1 MTVINFDEIIG
12 KGNNYITNNIF
23 CIKHPTN
30 CLITGKSNS
39 GKTNILMNLIAQNC
53 IYDKIHIFTNNS
65 NDDKYIWLK
74 NKFKNDVY
82 IYINEVNFDKIDKNK
97 INLVVFDDLV
107 FSDKKISTFFTQSRK
122 INVSCV
128 FIAHS
133 FFKVDKLLRDNL
145 DYIISTKLDK
155 REITSLYN
163 SISLDLTL
171 KQFQEINN
179 NLKRYDF
186 IIIDKFNDIDFM
198 KIRKNFNNVLIK

>member
-74 NKFKNDVY
+74 NKFKMM
-82 IYINEVNFDKIDKNK
+82 F
-97 INLVVFDDLV
+97 
-107 FSDKKISTFFTQSRK
+107 TFILMK
-122 INVSCV
+122 
-128 FIAHS
+128 
-133 FFKVDKLLRDNL
+133 
-145 DYIISTKLDK
+145 
-155 REITSLYN
+155 
-163 SISLDLTL
+163 SI
-171 KQFQEINN
+171 
-179 NLKRYDF
+179 
-186 IIIDKFNDIDFM
+186 
-198 KIRKNFNNVLIK
+198 LIKLIKIKLV